1 MLVGL
6 VSTFVGLARGTE
18 TVESALD
25 RSPFATW
32 ANAKEKKAGQ
42 GGQIRDK
49 RMRPGGR
56 RTQASKRRNRRA
68 SNPLSPIA
76 APPLATLLAGRVS
89 NFLPAKPKHVNPP
102 IPLFKIP
109 RSEWPQ
115 VARRVAQ
122 GESLRQIARS
132 YHTSYE
138 AVRRVLN
145 AARKELVARQGEAA
159 LPPEDEEEWFSPE

>member
-1 MLVGL
+1 MERSVPRT
-6 VSTFVGLARGTE
+6 SHGT
-18 TVESALD
+18 
-25 RSPFATW
+25 W
-32 ANAKEKKAGQ
+32 W
-42 GGQIRDK
+42 
-49 RMRPGGR
+49 
-56 RTQASKRRNRRA
+56 QADSSKQEWKRRA

-76 APPLATLLAGRVS
+76 ALPLETLLAGRVRT
-89 NFLPAKPKHVNPP
+89 FLPQKPKHVNPP

-145 AARKELVARQGEAA
+145 TARREMLGSEGA
-159 LPPEDEEEWFSPE
+159 LPVLQSEGQEE